1 MFDSYKRMGRASM
14 SRLCADAFSRPL
26 SLATFTRI
34 AYAASGTMRSSE
46 TRRRAG
52 SSRSS
57 ARSKLSLLMPGL
69 DFVDEQPWIDHPRR
83 AARQARLA
91 RSRLSSLRTLGA
103 SQPWAAD
110 RGARRRYGAAHLW
123 ESLAG
128 DCPNARTTA
137 LNNRCAIYYPQ
148 LPALFLPGKE
158 T

>member
-14 SRLCADAFSRPL
+14 SRLCADASSRPL

-34 AYAASGTMRSSE
+34 AYGGSGTTRFSE

-69 DFVDEQPWIDHPRR
+69 DFVNEQPWIDHAGR

-91 RSRLSSLRTLGA
+91 QHRVSSLA
-103 SQPWAAD
+103 SVAA
-110 RGARRRYGAAHLW
+110 G
-123 ESLAG
+123 LAL
-128 DCPNARTTA
+128 RV
-137 LNNRCAIYYPQ
+137 
-148 LPALFLPGKE
+148 
-158 T
+158 